1 MVIRTAHHVLIL
13 LMPDPNIQV
22 GLMRVL
28 RFCFHSRTHHIHHIN
43 GVIVSHGDNDHIGG
57 AEAIL
62 NQMSIPLILSSVAN
76 SFLKALA
83 EKTFLCGKKWIWDGV
98 CFSFLSPEKEATYQ
112 GNNSSCVLRIQV
124 HQYSRQF
131 YYPVILRNPKKS
143 GFL

>member
-1 MVIRTAHHVLIL
+1 
-13 LMPDPNIQV
+13 MPDPNIQV

-43 GVIVSHGDNDHIGG
+43 GMIISHGDNDHIGG
-57 AEAIL
+57 TEAIL
-62 NQMSIPLILSSVAN
+62 NQMSMPLILSSVAN
-76 SFLKALA
+76 RFPKALA

-98 CFSFLSPEKEATYQ
+98 CLVSYHQKKR
-112 GNNSSCVLRIQV
+112 LRTKV
-124 HQYSRQF
+124 TTARVCCEFRCTSRQF